1 MSLIMRMYN
10 QPDPNCK
17 LYLVKKVFGSST
29 ASPVNKDY
37 SNSLAMDTA
46 SIIGLL
52 VWFYGVLYSSIRS
65 TTNSQ
70 AARITTTDTVNLMDP
85 EASSVSKGKDGPSG
99 DSESGG
105 VNYSWSLFHLMFAL
119 ATLYVMMALTDW
131 YAPGKKKSHNRNNLC
146 KYVSC
151 LDEDNLF
158 LDVLRNLHVD
168 PDCTNGT
175 SRP

>member
-1 MSLIMRMYN
+1 MYN

-70 AARITTTDTVNLMDP
+70 AARITTTNTVNLTDP
-85 EASSVSKGKDGPSG
+85 EASSVFEGEDGPSG
-99 DSESGG
+99 DSGSGG
-105 VNYSWSLFHLMFAL
+105 VSCSWSLFHLMFAL

-131 YAPGKKKSHNRNNLC
+131 YAPGRKK
-146 KYVSC
+146 
-151 LDEDNLF
+151 
-158 LDVLRNLHVD
+158 
-168 PDCTNGT
+168 GT
-175 SRP
+175 IETISANMSAVWMKIISSWMCFAIYMWTLIAPMVHQDRDFSI